1 MEKIASFTADHTKIT
16 PGIYVSRI
24 DGDITTYDLRMK
36 KPNGGDYLSDLEM
49 HTFEHMLATF
59 MRNGKIKDSVIYVG
73 PMGCRTGFYLLIRN
87 ADNEKTLDAL
97 TDALEGILAY
107 EGKVPGADIRECGNY
122 RQLDLSAAK
131 KVTAEYLDA
140 LKSKKHTFK
149 YEGDPV

>member
-16 PGIYVSRI
+16 PGIYVSRV

-59 MRNGKIKDSVIYVG
+59 MRNGEIKDSVIYVG
-73 PMGCRTGFYLLIRN
+73 PMGCRTGFYLLIRD
-87 ADNEKTLDAL
+87 ADNEKTLSAL
-97 TDALEGILAY
+97 INALEGILVY

-122 RQLDLSAAK
+122 RELDLSAAK
-131 KVTAEYLDA
+131 KAAKEYLSA
-140 LKSKKHTFK
+140 LKNKKHTFK